1 MKFFKSSF
9 IFLLTIILSTSTFA
23 KEKVIFWYS
32 LSGQLQKS
40 LINMVDSYNAS
51 QDKIEIEAI
60 FQGSYEES
68 IAKFKA
74 VSGTKE
80 APAIVQMNDISTAF
94 MYKSGAITPIEKFIK
109 EDNFN
114 IDNLEDVLLN
124 YYRING
130 ELYSMP
136 FNSSSAI
143 LVYNKEAF
151 KKAGLNPEN
160 PPKNYSDI
168 LKYSEKLTLKDD
180 KGITKQFGFSMIMYG
195 WFIEQLL
202 ANENNLYVNENNGRD
217 GKSPT
222 KVAYEKEL
230 PNILSWLRD
239 IYSNGYGTSY
249 GREWSSTRTAFS
261 SGKVAM
267 YLDSSAG
274 LRGVINNAKFE
285 VGTGFIPNKSGEFNG
300 SIIGGASLWI
310 TNSVNETNQKA
321 AWDFIKYT
329 TSKDV
334 QSTWAI
340 NTGYYPVN
348 KLSYSTKEMIDN
360 MNKFPQFKTAI
371 EEIQATKENSQTQ
384 GAILGVFPEVREKM
398 VQAMENNYEGKGSVE
413 NITKRVAKESNR
425 IIKRFNRI
433 NK

>member
-1 MKFFKSSF
+1 MKFFKTSF

-94 MYKSGAITPIEKFIK
+94 MYKSGSITPIEKFIK

-130 ELYSMP
+130 DLYSMP

-160 PPKNYSDI
+160 PPRSYSDI

-285 VGTGFIPNKSGEFNG
+285 VGTGFIPNKSGKFNG

-348 KLSYSTKEMIDN
+348 KLSYDTKEMIDN

-398 VQAMENNYEGKGSVE
+398 VQAMENNYEEKGSVE

>member
-222 KVAYEKEL
+222 KVAYEKKL

-329 TSKDV
+329 TSKNV

>member
-1 MKFFKSSF
+1 MKRLKSLTV
-9 IFLLTIILSTSTFA
+9 LLLGIGLSTSLMA
-23 KEKVIFWYS
+23 KEKVVFWYS
-32 LSGQLQKS
+32 LSGQLQKA
-40 LINMVDSYNAS
+40 LTKIVDEYNAS
-51 QDKIEIEAI
+51 QDKVEIEAI

-74 VSGTKE
+74 VSGSNE
-80 APAIVQMNDISTAF
+80 APAIVQMNDVSTAF
-94 MYKSGAITPIEKFIK
+94 MYRSGAITPMEKFIK
-109 EDNFN
+109 ADNFN
-114 IDNLEDVLLN
+114 TENLEDVLLN

-143 LVYNKEAF
+143 LLYNKDAF
-151 KKAGLNPEN
+151 KAAGLDPEKA
-160 PPKNYSDI
+160 PKS
-168 LKYSEKLTLKDD
+168 YSEILEYSKKLTVKNDQ
-180 KGITKQFGFSMIMYG
+180 GITDQYGFAMIKYG

-202 ANENNLYVNENNGRD
+202 ANENKLYVNEENGRD
-217 GKSPT
+217 GKAPT
-222 KVAYEKEL
+222 AVAYEKEL
-230 PNILSWLRD
+230 PEIFSWLRE

-274 LRGVINNAKFE
+274 LRGVINNAKFD
-285 VGTGFIPNKSGEFNG
+285 VGTGFIPSKSGEFNG
-300 SIIGGASLWI
+300 SIVGGASFWI
-310 TNSVNETNQKA
+310 TNSVSEETQKA

-329 TSKDV
+329 VSKDV
-334 QSTWAI
+334 QSNWAV

-348 KLSYSTKEMIDN
+348 KLSYETKEMLDN
-360 MNKFPQFKTAI
+360 VEKFPQFKTAI
-371 EEIQATKENSQTQ
+371 DEIQKTKSTSATQ
-384 GAILGVFPEVREKM
+384 GAVLGVFPEVREKM
-398 VQAMENNYEGKGSVE
+398 VQAMESNYEGKDSVE
-413 NITKRVAKESNR
+413 KITKRVTKESNR